1 MRKRVAV
8 ALCATA
14 ALGLTGG
21 SAFAG
26 EMTGNGKWIAGS
38 EEAAIHGKSECAYSG
53 QNDEFHL
60 FPNEG
65 WPRTVVGGHVG
76 VPGFALQPHGRAWI
90 VDRLVDLG
98 ACRGQPPFPAQA
110 RRGVGRVV
118 LGKPCGP
125 RPGPSCGR
133 ERPPSGRRPLIG
145 PGENRRVSDWSR
157 AW

>member
-8 ALCATA
+8 ALCAAA

-65 WPRTVVGGHVG
+65 WPRTQSWGQIIAEAAPVVGGHVG
-76 VPGFALQPHGRAWI
+76 VPGFACNPTG
-90 VDRLVDLG
+90 
-98 ACRGQPPFPAQA
+98 
-110 RRGVGRVV
+110 
-118 LGKPCGP
+118 
-125 RPGPSCGR
+125 
-133 ERPPSGRRPLIG
+133 G
-145 PGENRRVSDWSR
+145 PG
-157 AW
+157 